1 MASVGL
7 AFLKEVVLEL
17 IQFKE
22 ERMKKS
28 LCKGLV
34 IAVVGS
40 FMVAGVASAALISGD
55 ISISGGFDV
64 LEDGNS
70 LADAIG
76 IDFSDDMFVVNGVET
91 GSVLDSYI
99 DAWETGTINDFY
111 FTDVT
116 GDGKV
121 LWEVNGVTFTLTTLT
136 VGEQDS
142 TSLFLSGTGYFSYSG
157 YEDTYGEWALSGQT
171 TDASTT
177 LSWSFTSDASVP
189 EPATMLLF
197 GTGMAGLASMNRR
210 KRY

>member
-1 MASVGL
+1 
-7 AFLKEVVLEL
+7 
-17 IQFKE
+17 
-22 ERMKKS
+22 MKKS